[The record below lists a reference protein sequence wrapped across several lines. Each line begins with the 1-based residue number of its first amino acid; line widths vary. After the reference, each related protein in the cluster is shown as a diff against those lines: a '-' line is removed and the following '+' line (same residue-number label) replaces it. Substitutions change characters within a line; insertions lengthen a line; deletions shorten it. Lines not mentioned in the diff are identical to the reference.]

1 MRYWELLKLLH
12 DYSKEKRQIMNDK
25 IPMSSNPELA
35 ESLVEYLGYREEET
49 TNNNQK

>member
-12 DYSKEKRQIMNDK
+12 DYSKEKRQTMNDK

-35 ESLVEYLGYREEET
+35 ESLLEYLGYREKET
-49 TNNNQK
+49 INNSQK